1 MSVLGGQ
8 GRLQVRIL
16 GCGSSGGVPRIGND
30 WGACDPAEPR
40 NRRTRCS
47 VLVRSWSPGASE
59 PTLVLIDTS
68 PDMREQLLAARVQRL
83 DAVVLTHEHA
93 DQCHGIDDLRA
104 LVLRAMK
111 RLPVH
116 MDASTGQIIGD
127 RFRYCFEG
135 AGAYPAILD
144 RRDDVEAGQVLTI
157 PGAGGDLKML
167 PLAQDHGG
175 VSSLGFRMGSFAYC
189 NDVVRL
195 PESTLAALEGLDTLV
210 VDALR
215 YRSHPTHA
223 SVSEALAWIERLKPR
238 RAVLTNLHVD
248 LDYAKLRSELP
259 KGVEPAFDGMELE
272 MPVNG

>member
-1 MSVLGGQ
+1 MSAAK

-47 VLVRSWSPGASE
+47 ILVRHWSPGIAE

-68 PDMREQLLAARVQRL
+68 PDIREQLLAARITRL
-83 DAVVLTHEHA
+83 DAAVLTHEHA

-111 RLPVH
+111 RIPLH
-116 MDASTGQIIGD
+116 MDAATAAIIGD

-144 RRDDVEAGQVLTI
+144 RLDDLEAGQVVRI
-157 PGAGGDLKML
+157 PGKGGELEML
-167 PLAQDHGG
+167 ALAQDHGG
-175 VSSLGFRMGSFAYC
+175 ISSLGFRIGSFAYC

-195 PESTLAALEGLDTLV
+195 PESTLVRLGGLDTLV

-215 YRSHPTHA
+215 YKAHPTHA
-223 SVSEALAWIERLKPR
+223 SVAEALAWIERLKPR
-238 RAVLTNLHVD
+238 RAILTNLHVD
-248 LDYAKLRSELP
+248 LDYGKLRAELP
-259 KGVEPAFDGMELE
+259 AGVEPAFDGMELE

>member
-1 MSVLGGQ
+1 MSAAK

-30 WGACDPAEPR
+30 WGVCDPAEPR

-47 VLVRSWSPGASE
+47 ILVRYWSWGAAQ

-68 PDMREQLLAARVQRL
+68 PDIREQLLAAHVARL
-83 DAVVLTHEHA
+83 DAAVLTHEHA

-111 RLPVH
+111 RIPLH
-116 MDASTGQIIGD
+116 MDAATAAIIGE

-144 RRDDVEAGQVLTI
+144 RHDDLEAGQVVRI
-157 PGAGGDLKML
+157 PGLGGELEML
-167 PLAQDHGG
+167 ALAQDHGG
-175 VSSLGFRMGSFAYC
+175 ISSLGFRIGSFAYC

-195 PESTLAALEGLDTLV
+195 PEATLERLGGLDTLV

-215 YRSHPTHA
+215 YKPHPTHA
-223 SVSEALAWIERLKPR
+223 TVDQALGWIDRLKPR

-248 LDYAKLRSELP
+248 LDYAKLRAELP
-259 KGVEPAFDGMELE
+259 PGVEPAFDGMELE

>member
-1 MSVLGGQ
+1 MSGAAAK

-30 WGACDPAEPR
+30 WGVCDPAEPR
-40 NRRTRCS
+40 NRRMRCS
-47 VLVRSWSPGASE
+47 ALIRYWSPGATD

-68 PDMREQLLAARVQRL
+68 PDIREQLLAAQVTRL

-111 RLPVH
+111 RIPLH
-116 MDASTGQIIGD
+116 MDDATARVVGD

-144 RRDDVEAGQVLTI
+144 RHDDLVAGQAIRIDGV
-157 PGAGGDLKML
+157 GGEVEML
-167 PLAQDHGG
+167 ALAQDHGG
-175 VSSLGFRMGSFAYC
+175 ISSLGFRIGTFGYC

-195 PESTLAALEGLDTLV
+195 PEATLERLYGLDTLV

-223 SVSEALAWIERLKPR
+223 SVAEALVWIERLKPR

-259 KGVEPAFDGMELE
+259 AGVEPAYDGMELE
-272 MPVNG
+272 MPLRG

>member
-1 MSVLGGQ
+1 MMAAQ

-30 WGACDPAEPR
+30 WGVCDPAEPR

-47 VLVRSWSPGASE
+47 ILIRHWSPGAAE

-68 PDMREQLLAARVQRL
+68 PDIREQLLAARLTRL
-83 DAVVLTHEHA
+83 DAVVMTHEHA

-111 RLPVH
+111 RIPVH
-116 MDASTGQIIGD
+116 MDKVTGAVIGE
-127 RFRYCFEG
+127 RFGYCFEG
-135 AGAYPAILD
+135 AGSYPAILD
-144 RRDDVEAGQVLTI
+144 RHDDLEAGQAIRI
-157 PGAGGDLKML
+157 PGQGGELEML
-167 PLAQDHGG
+167 ALAQDHGG
-175 VSSLGFRMGSFAYC
+175 IASLGFRCGTFAYC

-195 PESTLAALEGLDTLV
+195 PEATLERLYGLDTLV

-215 YRSHPTHA
+215 YKPHPTHA

-248 LDYAKLRSELP
+248 LDYGKLRAELP
-259 KGVEPAFDGMELE
+259 AGVEPAFDGMELE
-272 MPVNG
+272 VAPSG

>member
-1 MSVLGGQ
+1 MTAIGGQ

-30 WGACDPAEPR
+30 WGACDPTEPR

-47 VLVRSWSPGASE
+47 ILIRYWSPGAADR
-59 PTLVLIDTS
+59 TLVLIDTS
-68 PDMREQLLAARVQRL
+68 PDMREQLLAARVERL

-111 RLPVH
+111 RIPVH
-116 MDASTGQIIGD
+116 MDARTAQIIGD

-144 RRDDVEAGQVLTI
+144 RHEDVEAGQVLTI
-157 PGAGGDLKML
+157 RGAGGDLNL
-167 PLAQDHGG
+167 LALAQDHGG
-175 VSSLGFRMGSFAYC
+175 VSSLGFRAGLFAYC

-195 PESTLAALEGLDTLV
+195 PEITLKALEGLDTLV

-215 YRSHPTHA
+215 YRSHPSHA
-223 SVSEALAWIERLKPR
+223 SVAEALAWIERLKPR

-259 KGVEPAFDGMELE
+259 QGVEPAFDGMELE

>member
-1 MSVLGGQ
+1 MRAIPAK

-30 WGACDPAEPR
+30 WGVCDPAEPR

-47 VLVRSWSPGASE
+47 VLVRYWSPGATE

-68 PDMREQLLAARVQRL
+68 PDIREQLLAARVTRL

-111 RLPVH
+111 RIPLH
-116 MDASTGQIIGD
+116 MDSETARVVGD

-144 RRDDVEAGQVLTI
+144 RHDDLVAGQAI
-157 PGAGGDLKML
+157 RIGGLGGELEML
-167 PLAQDHGG
+167 ALAQDHGG
-175 VSSLGFRMGSFAYC
+175 ISSLGFRMGTFGYC

-195 PESTLAALEGLDTLV
+195 PETTLERLYGLDTLV

-215 YRSHPTHA
+215 YRPHPTHA
-223 SVSEALAWIERLKPR
+223 SVAEALAWIERLKPR

-259 KGVEPAFDGMELE
+259 AGVEPAYDGMELE
-272 MPVNG
+272 MLLRD